1 MWKFIQS
8 AQSTVMQIQDERGK
22 HLLFTLLLVVFK
34 ALPYLFF
41 FLILFWQFLDEDN
54 RFCLSHHRT
63 ISLWKERGKDM
74 KSTLKAVWCSQA
86 EC

>member
-41 FLILFWQFLDEDN
+41 FNSFL
-54 RFCLSHHRT
+54 
-63 ISLWKERGKDM
+63 
-74 KSTLKAVWCSQA
+74 AVLR
-86 EC
+86 